1 MIGLLQRV
9 TEGRVVVD
17 GRLVGS
23 IGRGL
28 LVLLA
33 VEPDDTESQADR
45 LIERLVGY
53 RVFPDADDRM
63 NLGLAD
69 IGGELLLVPQF
80 TLAADTRKG
89 LRPGFSRAAP
99 PDLGQRLFDHA
110 VAAARSRLP
119 GKVATGEFGAHMHVS
134 LTNDG
139 PVTFWLRISAGPEN
153 G

>member
-9 TEGRVVVD
+9 SESKVVVS
-17 GRLVGS
+17 GSTVGE

-33 VEPDDTESQADR
+33 VEPGDGEAEADR
-45 LIERLVGY
+45 LIERVVGY
-53 RVFPDADDRM
+53 RVFPDAEDRM
-63 NLGLAD
+63 NLSVAD

-89 LRPGFSRAAP
+89 MRPSFTSAASP
-99 PDLGQRLFDHA
+99 ELGRTLFEYA
-110 VAAARSRLP
+110 VAAARRRLP
-119 GKVATGEFGAHMHVS
+119 GKVSTGEFGADMKVS

-139 PVTFWLRISAGPEN
+139 PVTFWLRVSAGP
-153 G
+153 